1 MSSKKNILIQII
13 FVTMLLIGVGL
24 DVATHVLTEPQTT
37 ELSTPQ
43 HSDEEVNNISDPD
56 LFDDDHL
63 CQQFDYSIYADLL
76 AQKICLTDQPVYFEF
91 TDKSWQPP
99 QLT

>member
-63 CQQFDYSIYADLL
+63 CQQFDHIIYADQNSRPV
-76 AQKICLTDQPVYFEF
+76 APSDQSLKTEYSD
-91 TDKSWQPP
+91 TSWQPP
-99 QLT
+99 QFA

>member
-1 MSSKKNILIQII
+1 MKSRKNILFQIL

-37 ELSTPQ
+37 EQSASQ
-43 HSDEEVNNISDPD
+43 HSDEEINNISDPD
-56 LFDDDHL
+56 MFDDDQA
-63 CQQFDYSIYADLL
+63 CEQSDYSIYADLSE
-76 AQKICLTDQPVYFEF
+76 QRICLADQSVYFEF